1 MILHSPSVLILG
13 AHGRFGMAAM
23 HAFSRAGW
31 RVRAQSRR
39 NSASWPAEVEA
50 VSADAMDEDALCAAA
65 QGTDAIVNALN
76 PPYTEWQRFALRL
89 AEHALAAAESSGA
102 LLMFPGNVYNFG
114 KTLPSRLDPNTP
126 QIGNNAKARIRIEIE
141 RQLSLAAERGVNS
154 VVVRGGDFFGGEG
167 RGSWFDLAIAKS
179 LGQGKMVYP
188 GLLDVPHS
196 WAYMPDFAETFV
208 RLANLRKALSGANRF
223 HFPGHVFTGRELHS
237 ALEQASER
245 PLKLV
250 RLPWGLIRLSSI
262 FSPMSRAILEMRYL
276 WQRPFVLEDDA
287 LRELIGEL
295 PHTPGPTALAASLVA
310 LGYPASRAS
319 LLHGG

>member
-1 MILHSPSVLILG
+1 MISHSPSVLILG
-13 AHGRFGMAAM
+13 AHGRFGMAAA

-39 NSASWPAEVEA
+39 HSSNWPASVEA
-50 VSADAMDEDALCAAA
+50 VKVDAMNVRDLCAEA
-65 QGTDAIVNALN
+65 QNMDVIVNALN
-76 PPYTEWQRFALRL
+76 PPYTEWHRFALPL
-89 AEHALAAAESSGA
+89 AENALAAAESSGA

-114 KTLPSRLDPNTP
+114 KTLPCRLDPDTP
-126 QIGNNAKARIRIEIE
+126 QVGNTSKARIRIEIE
-141 RQLSLAAERGVNS
+141 RQLCVAAERGVNS

-167 RGSWFDLAIAKS
+167 RGAWFDLAIVKS
-179 LGQGKMVYP
+179 LNQGKMHYP
-188 GLLDVPHS
+188 GPLDLPHA
-196 WAYMPDFAETFV
+196 WAYLPDFAATFV

-245 PLKLV
+245 HLKRV
-250 RLPWGLIRLSSI
+250 RLPWGLIRLSSV

-295 PHTPGPTALAASLVA
+295 PHTPGLTALAASLVD

-319 LLHGG
+319 LLQGA